1 MDELKNVWS
10 VFQNLDE
17 FVYASDIETN
27 ELVYLNR
34 KAMDTFGL
42 KSIDEIKGRKCYE
55 VLQGSNL
62 PCALCTNNQLSVGN
76 YVEWS
81 YYNRAFDRHLMVKDT
96 MVEEPET
103 GKKYHIGISI
113 DITGLATKEMAQN
126 DILKIHQK
134 MEMQV
139 NEGMKE
145 AISAETPDESIDI
158 ILEHMGKS
166 LCGER
171 TYIFEQ
177 NQNGGDDNTYE
188 WCAPGVHPEKE
199 NLQNLPPEVCAKWY
213 RCFEDGKDI
222 MIQDLEEIKESDPL
236 QYENLKR
243 QGIRSLVV
251 VPLYDN
257 GKVIGFYGVD
267 NPPPVFLEYS
277 HDILQ
282 IAAVFLLSCLKRRKL
297 LAKLME
303 LSYKDALTGIGNRFA
318 MTNYIRQ
325 MDRKQSV
332 AVVYCDVTGLKQ
344 VNDTQGHEAGD
355 TLIRNACESLKQVFD
370 GYGLFRIG
378 GDELMV
384 ICPNITHAIADN
396 RVAQLKETIK
406 DYSVNLAVG
415 MVWLE
420 EMGVSLERTVMEAEK
435 RMYEDKAEY
444 YRTSG
449 IERRE
454 CVNKSL

>member
-1 MDELKNVWS
+1 MDKLKNVWS
-10 VFQNLDE
+10 VFQNLGE

-76 YVEWS
+76 YVEWG
-81 YYNRAFDRHLMVKDT
+81 YYNHVIDRHLMVKDT
-96 MVEEPET
+96 MVEDPDT
-103 GKKYHIGISI
+103 GKKYRIGITI
-113 DITGLATKEMAQN
+113 DVTGHTTKETAQD
-126 DILKIHQK
+126 DILKIYQK
-134 MEMQV
+134 MEMLV
-139 NEGMKE
+139 NKGMKE
-145 AISAETPDESIDI
+145 AISAE
-158 ILEHMGKS
+158 
-166 LCGER
+166 
-171 TYIFEQ
+171 
-177 NQNGGDDNTYE
+177 
-188 WCAPGVHPEKE
+188 A
-199 NLQNLPPEVCAKWY
+199 PEVCAQWY
-213 RCFEDGKDI
+213 RCFDEGKDI

-257 GKVIGFYGVD
+257 GKVIAFYGVD
-267 NPPPVFLEYS
+267 NPPPIFLEYS

-282 IAAVFLLSCLKRRKL
+282 IAAAFLLACLKRRKL

-370 GYGLFRIG
+370 GYGLFRTG

-384 ICPNITHAIADN
+384 ICPNITHAIADD
-396 RVAQLKETIK
+396 RVAQLKKTMK

-420 EMGVSLERTVMEAEK
+420 EMGVSLERSVMEAEK

-444 YRTSG
+444 YKTSG
-449 IERRE
+449 IERR
-454 CVNKSL
+454 KI

>member
-1 MDELKNVWS
+1 MDKLKNVWS
-10 VFQNLDE
+10 VFQNLGE

-76 YVEWS
+76 YVEWG
-81 YYNRAFDRHLMVKDT
+81 YYNHVIDRHLMVKDT
-96 MVEEPET
+96 MVEDPDT
-103 GKKYHIGISI
+103 GKKYRIGITI
-113 DITGLATKEMAQN
+113 DVTGHTTKETAQD
-126 DILKIHQK
+126 DILKIYQK
-134 MEMQV
+134 MEMLV
-139 NEGMKE
+139 NKGMKE
-145 AISAETPDESIDI
+145 AISAE
-158 ILEHMGKS
+158 
-166 LCGER
+166 
-171 TYIFEQ
+171 
-177 NQNGGDDNTYE
+177 
-188 WCAPGVHPEKE
+188 A
-199 NLQNLPPEVCAKWY
+199 PEVCAQWY
-213 RCFEDGKDI
+213 RCFDEGKDI

-257 GKVIGFYGVD
+257 GKVIAFYGVD
-267 NPPPVFLEYS
+267 NPPPIFLEYS

-282 IAAVFLLSCLKRRKL
+282 IAAAFLLACLKRRKL

-370 GYGLFRIG
+370 GYALFRTG

-384 ICPNITHAIADN
+384 ICPNITHAIADD
-396 RVAQLKETIK
+396 RVAQLKKTMK

-420 EMGVSLERTVMEAEK
+420 EMGVSLERSVMEAEK

-444 YRTSG
+444 YKTSG
-449 IERRE
+449 IERR
-454 CVNKSL
+454 KI

>member
-1 MDELKNVWS
+1 MSITAKELAEKLNLSQTAVSMALNNKPGVSTETRRLVVEAAEKYGYDFTKLSLKKNKAGS
-10 VFQNLDE
+10 I
-17 FVYASDIETN
+17 YA
-27 ELVYLNR
+27 V
-34 KAMDTFGL
+34 
-42 KSIDEIKGRKCYE
+42 
-55 VLQGSNL
+55 
-62 PCALCTNNQLSVGN
+62 
-76 YVEWS
+76 S
-81 YYNRAFDRHLMVKDT
+81 YRSHNAIMSYSPIFDA
-96 MVEEPET
+96 MVEDPDT
-103 GKKYHIGISI
+103 GKKYRIGITI
-113 DITGLATKEMAQN
+113 DVTGLATKKMAQD
-126 DILKIHQK
+126 DILKIYQK
-134 MEMQV
+134 MEMLV
-139 NEGMKE
+139 NKGMKD
-145 AISAETPDESIDI
+145 AISAETPDESMDI
-158 ILEHMGKS
+158 ILEHMGKA

-171 TYIFEQ
+171 TYVFEQ

-199 NLQNLPPEVCAKWY
+199 NLQNLPPEVCAQWY
-213 RCFEDGKDI
+213 RCFENGKDI

-282 IAAVFLLSCLKRRKL
+282 IAAAFLLSCLKRRKL

-384 ICPNITHAIADN
+384 ICPNITHAIADD

-420 EMGVSLERTVMEAEK
+420 EMGVSLERSVMEAEK

-444 YRTSG
+444 YKTSG
-449 IERRE
+449 IERR
-454 CVNKSL
+454 KI

>member
-1 MDELKNVWS
+1 MDKLKNVWS
-10 VFQNLDE
+10 IFQNLDE

-81 YYNRAFDRHLMVKDT
+81 YYNQVIDRHLMVKDT
-96 MVEEPET
+96 MVEDPDT
-103 GKKYHIGISI
+103 GKKYHIGITI
-113 DITGLATKEMAQN
+113 DVTGHTTKETAQD
-126 DILKIHQK
+126 DILKIYQK
-134 MEMQV
+134 MEMLV
-139 NEGMKE
+139 NKGVRD
-145 AISAETPDESIDI
+145 AISAETPDESMDI
-158 ILEHMGKS
+158 ILEHMGMA

-171 TYIFEQ
+171 TYVFEQ

-213 RCFEDGKDI
+213 RCFEEGKDI

-243 QGIRSLVV
+243 QGIHSLVV

-282 IAAVFLLSCLKRRKL
+282 IAATFLLSCLKRRKL

-332 AVVYCDVTGLKQ
+332 AVVYCDITGLKQ

-355 TLIRNACESLKQVFD
+355 TLIRNASESLKQVFD

-384 ICPNITHAIADN
+384 ICPNITHAIADD
-396 RVAQLKETIK
+396 RVVQLKETMK

-420 EMGVSLERTVMEAEK
+420 EMGVSLKRSVMEAEK

-444 YRTSG
+444 YKTSG
-449 IERRE
+449 IERR
-454 CVNKSL
+454 KI

>member
-1 MDELKNVWS
+1 
-10 VFQNLDE
+10 
-17 FVYASDIETN
+17 
-27 ELVYLNR
+27 
-34 KAMDTFGL
+34 
-42 KSIDEIKGRKCYE
+42 
-55 VLQGSNL
+55 
-62 PCALCTNNQLSVGN
+62 
-76 YVEWS
+76 
-81 YYNRAFDRHLMVKDT
+81 
-96 MVEEPET
+96 
-103 GKKYHIGISI
+103 
-113 DITGLATKEMAQN
+113 MAQD
-126 DILKIHQK
+126 DILKIYQK
-134 MEMQV
+134 MEMLV
-139 NEGMKE
+139 NKGMKD
-145 AISAETPDESIDI
+145 AISAETPDESMDI
-158 ILEHMGKS
+158 ILEHMGKA

-171 TYIFEQ
+171 TYVFEQ

-199 NLQNLPPEVCAKWY
+199 NLQNLPPEVCAQWY
-213 RCFEDGKDI
+213 RCFENGKDI

-282 IAAVFLLSCLKRRKL
+282 IAAAFLLSCLKRRKL

-384 ICPNITHAIADN
+384 ICPNITHAIADD

-420 EMGVSLERTVMEAEK
+420 EMGVSLERSVMEAEK

-444 YRTSG
+444 YKTSG
-449 IERRE
+449 IERR
-454 CVNKSL
+454 KI

>member
-1 MDELKNVWS
+1 MDKLKNVWS

-81 YYNRAFDRHLMVKDT
+81 YYNHVIDRHLMVKDT
-96 MVEEPET
+96 MVGDPDT
-103 GKKYHIGISI
+103 GKKYRIGITI
-113 DITGLATKEMAQN
+113 DVTGHTTKETAQD
-126 DILKIHQK
+126 DILKIYQK
-134 MEMQV
+134 MEMLV
-139 NEGMKE
+139 NKGMKE

-158 ILEHMGKS
+158 ILEHMGKA

-171 TYIFEQ
+171 TYVFEQ

-213 RCFEDGKDI
+213 CCFENGKDI

-243 QGIRSLVV
+243 QGIHSLVV
-251 VPLYDN
+251 IPLYDN
-257 GKVIGFYGVD
+257 GKVIAFYGVD
-267 NPPPVFLEYS
+267 NPPPIFLEYS

-282 IAAVFLLSCLKRRKL
+282 IAAAFLISCLKRRKL

-384 ICPNITHAIADN
+384 ICPNITHATADD
-396 RVAQLKETIK
+396 RVAQLKETMK

-420 EMGVSLERTVMEAEK
+420 EMGVSLERSVMEAEK

-444 YRTSG
+444 YKTSG
-449 IERRE
+449 IERR
-454 CVNKSL
+454 KI

>member
-1 MDELKNVWS
+1 MDKLKNVWS
-10 VFQNLDE
+10 IFQNLDE

-81 YYNRAFDRHLMVKDT
+81 YYNQVVDRHLMVKDT
-96 MVEEPET
+96 MVEDPDT
-103 GKKYHIGISI
+103 GKKYHIGITI
-113 DITGLATKEMAQN
+113 DVTGHTTKETAQD
-126 DILKIHQK
+126 DILKIYQK
-134 MEMQV
+134 IEMLV
-139 NEGMKE
+139 NKGMKE

-158 ILEHMGKS
+158 ILEHMGKA

-171 TYIFEQ
+171 TYVFEQ

-251 VPLYDN
+251 IPLYDN
-257 GKVIGFYGVD
+257 GKAIAFYGVD
-267 NPPPVFLEYS
+267 NPPPIFLEYS

-282 IAAVFLLSCLKRRKL
+282 IAAAFLISCLKRRKM

-384 ICPNITHAIADN
+384 ICPNITHAIADD
-396 RVAQLKETIK
+396 RVVQLKETMK
-406 DYSVNLAVG
+406 DYSVNLAIG

-420 EMGVSLERTVMEAEK
+420 EMGVSLKRSVMEAEK

-444 YRTSG
+444 YKTSG
-449 IERRE
+449 IERR
-454 CVNKSL
+454 KI

>member
-1 MDELKNVWS
+1 MDKLKNVWS
-10 VFQNLDE
+10 VFQNLGE

-76 YVEWS
+76 YVEWG
-81 YYNRAFDRHLMVKDT
+81 YYNHVIDRHLMVKDT
-96 MVEEPET
+96 MVEDPDT
-103 GKKYHIGISI
+103 GKKYRIGITI
-113 DITGLATKEMAQN
+113 DVTGHTTKETAQD
-126 DILKIHQK
+126 DILKIYQK
-134 MEMQV
+134 MEMLV
-139 NEGMKE
+139 NKGMKE
-145 AISAETPDESIDI
+145 AISAEAPDESIDI
-158 ILEHMGKS
+158 ILEYMGKA

-171 TYIFEQ
+171 TYVFEQ

-188 WCAPGVHPEKE
+188 WCASGVHSEKE
-199 NLQNLPPEVCAKWY
+199 NLQNLTPEVCAQWY
-213 RCFEDGKDI
+213 RCFDEGKDI

-251 VPLYDN
+251 IPLYDK
-257 GKVIGFYGVD
+257 GKVIAFYGVD
-267 NPPPVFLEYS
+267 NPPPIFLEYS

-282 IAAVFLLSCLKRRKL
+282 IAAAFLLACLKRRKL

-344 VNDTQGHEAGD
+344 VNDTQGM
-355 TLIRNACESLKQVFD
+355 R
-370 GYGLFRIG
+370 R
-378 GDELMV
+378 
-384 ICPNITHAIADN
+384 AIP
-396 RVAQLKETIK
+396 
-406 DYSVNLAVG
+406 
-415 MVWLE
+415 
-420 EMGVSLERTVMEAEK
+420 
-435 RMYEDKAEY
+435 
-444 YRTSG
+444 
-449 IERRE
+449 
-454 CVNKSL
+454 

>member
-1 MDELKNVWS
+1 MDKLKNVWS

-62 PCALCTNNQLSVGN
+62 PCALCTNSQLSVGN

-81 YYNRAFDRHLMVKDT
+81 YYNHVIDRHLMVKDT
-96 MVEEPET
+96 MVEDPDT
-103 GKKYHIGISI
+103 GKKYRIGIII
-113 DITGLATKEMAQN
+113 DVTSHITKETAQD
-126 DILKIHQK
+126 DILKIYQK
-134 MEMQV
+134 MEMLV
-139 NEGMKE
+139 NKGMKE

-158 ILEHMGKS
+158 ILEHMGKA

-171 TYIFEQ
+171 TYVFEQ

-236 QYENLKR
+236 QYENLKQ

-282 IAAVFLLSCLKRRKL
+282 IAAAFLLSCLKRRNL

-332 AVVYCDVTGLKQ
+332 AVVYCDVSGLKQ
-344 VNDTQGHEAGD
+344 VNDKQGHKAGD

-384 ICPNITHAIADN
+384 ICPNITHAIADD

-420 EMGVSLERTVMEAEK
+420 EMGVSLERSVMEAEK

-444 YRTSG
+444 YKTSG
-449 IERRE
+449 IERR
-454 CVNKSL
+454 KI